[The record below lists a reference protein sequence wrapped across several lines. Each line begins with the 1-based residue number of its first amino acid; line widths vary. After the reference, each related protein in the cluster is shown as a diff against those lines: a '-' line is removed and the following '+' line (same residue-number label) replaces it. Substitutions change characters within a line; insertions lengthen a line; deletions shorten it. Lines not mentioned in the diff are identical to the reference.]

1 MITVPVVWLASY
13 PRSGNTFLRTIIYH
27 CFGVRS
33 ASIYDEDMGEL
44 GPARLIGHIE
54 QGPDGSMD
62 FGDEPVR
69 LIKTHHPPQDDR
81 PAIYIVRDGQAATM
95 SMFEFYNRR
104 MPLQAIIEG
113 RNLFGSWGG
122 HLRRWHPLERPNTL
136 FLRYEEVLADT
147 RTTVDKLAE
156 FLNLKPNSYI
166 VPSREDLARADG
178 KWIRPE
184 RKDRP
189 QLLGADLEA
198 FWKKNGE
205 QMLAYG
211 YARLSG
217 PDSPTRLNRQP

>member
-1 MITVPVVWLASY
+1 MTLAPAVWLASY
-13 PRSGNTFLRTIIYH
+13 PRSGNTFVRTIIYH

-33 ASIYDEDMGEL
+33 ASIYDEDMGEF
-44 GPARLIGHIE
+44 GASRLVGHIE
-54 QGPDGSMD
+54 QSPDGAID

-95 SMFEFYNRR
+95 SMFEFYGKQ
-104 MPLQAIIEG
+104 MPLPVIIEG

-122 HLRRWHPLERPNTL
+122 HLRRWRPLERRSTL

-147 RTTVDKLAE
+147 RSTVDRLGE
-156 FLNLKPNSYI
+156 FLNLKPKSYV
-166 VPSREDLARADG
+166 VPSREELARADG

-184 RKDRP
+184 QKHRP
-189 QLLGADLEA
+189 QLSGPDLEA

-205 QMLAYG
+205 QMLSYG
-211 YARLSG
+211 YARLTS
-217 PDSPTRLNRQP
+217 PDAPAELNR